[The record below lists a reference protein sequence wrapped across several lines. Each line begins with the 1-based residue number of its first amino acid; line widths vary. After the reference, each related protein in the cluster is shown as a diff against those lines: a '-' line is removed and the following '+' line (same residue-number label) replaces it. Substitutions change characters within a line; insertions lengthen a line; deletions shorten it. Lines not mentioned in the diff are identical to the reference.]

1 MLFHVRRNKTDKE
14 KSSTNNLHNDVV
26 RTIISI
32 IVMMYCLIFRVDI
45 IV

>member
-1 MLFHVRRNKTDKE
+1 MFLNENKTDKE
-14 KSSTNNLHNDVV
+14 KSSTNLHNDVV